1 MTRQQFST
9 LVERNQVALRRYLV
23 ALCGGDKDVADDI
36 AQETFMK
43 AYLSVDTLNDISK
56 FKSWLFRIAYHT
68 FINDNRSNIELDS
81 IEATAVTVTASEE
94 EADSSFRYQHLY
106 LALNKLNP
114 KERGIVVLFY
124 LEGYSSIE
132 IAEIIKEKD
141 SNVRQLLSR
150 ARKSLKT
157 YLEHD

>member
-36 AQETFMK
+36 AQEALMK
-43 AYLSVDTLNDISK
+43 AYLSVGTLNDISK
-56 FKSWLFRIAYHT
+56 FKSWLFRIAYYT

-81 IEATAVTVTASEE
+81 IETTAGSAPASE
-94 EADSSFRYQHLY
+94 EADSSFHYQHLY
-106 LALNKLNP
+106 LALNKLNL

-124 LEGYSSIE
+124 LEGYSSKE

>member
-36 AQETFMK
+36 AQETLMK
-43 AYLSVDTLNDISK
+43 AYLSVGTLNDISK

-81 IEATAVTVTASEE
+81 IETTAVSATASE

-106 LALNKLNP
+106 LALNKLNL

-124 LEGYSSIE
+124 LEGYSSKE